1 MFKYTKLVVYNF
13 FVILLGIFLA
23 FIWAIVYGIIMFYIT
38 YVWSPSLRLALI
50 LINTALP
57 LATEPLRAFLTPLA
71 DVAARIFRQ
80 IRIKAQLNG
89 GLLSPLAH
97 EHTAA

>member
-13 FVILLGIFLA
+13 FVILLGIFMA
-23 FIWAIVYGIIMFYIT
+23 FLWAVLYGFIMFYIT
-38 YVWSPSLRLALI
+38 YIWSPALRLILL

-57 LATEPLRAFLTPLA
+57 VITEPLRALLTPLA
-71 DVAARIFRQ
+71 DVAARMFRQ

-89 GLLSPLAH
+89 GLLSPLAQQRI
-97 EHTAA
+97 AV

>member
-1 MFKYTKLVVYNF
+1 MFKYTKLIVYNF

-23 FIWAIVYGIIMFYIT
+23 FIWAVIYGFIIFYIT
-38 YVWSPSLRLALI
+38 YIWSPVLRLALL

-57 LATEPLRAFLTPLA
+57 LATEPLRALLTPLA
-71 DVAARIFRQ
+71 DVAARLFRQ

-97 EHTAA
+97 ERTAV